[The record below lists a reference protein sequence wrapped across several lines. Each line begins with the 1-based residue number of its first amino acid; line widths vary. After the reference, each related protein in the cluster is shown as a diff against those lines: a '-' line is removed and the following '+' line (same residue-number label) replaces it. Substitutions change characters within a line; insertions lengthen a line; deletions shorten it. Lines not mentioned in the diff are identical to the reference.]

1 MLYIY
6 MQKKNKTQYIQGER
20 VKKKSLWWLAIESR
34 ILKSQATL
42 RVQQLRRKWVTAD
55 WKLGREVSQC
65 YLCVAVIQVV
75 VKESVYKHKY
85 SSTFQFRQH
94 RFGY

>member
-42 RVQQLRRKWVTAD
+42 RVQ
-55 WKLGREVSQC
+55 
-65 YLCVAVIQVV
+65 
-75 VKESVYKHKY
+75 
-85 SSTFQFRQH
+85 
-94 RFGY
+94 